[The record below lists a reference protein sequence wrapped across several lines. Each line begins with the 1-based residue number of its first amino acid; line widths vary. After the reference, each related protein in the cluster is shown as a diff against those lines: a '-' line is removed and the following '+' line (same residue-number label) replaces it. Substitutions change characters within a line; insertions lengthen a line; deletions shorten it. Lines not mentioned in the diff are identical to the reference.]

1 MNADL
6 VADSATMLRRS
17 LLHIVRYPSMTFM
30 LIGQPVL
37 FLLLFVY
44 VFGGAMTTGAGGTTG
59 AAPDRTAYLTYVVP
73 GILALTI
80 ASVAISTSILVAMDR
95 TEGFIDR
102 VRTMAVARPALLAG
116 HVLAALVQT
125 LVAVVVL
132 LGVCVALGFRP
143 QAGPGDW
150 LGLAGLLIAVTFGV
164 TWLCVALGLVSDSVE
179 TASNLP
185 MPLMMLPMLGSA
197 FVPPATMPGPLRVF
211 AEHQPFTPLGE
222 AIRGFLHGSVV
233 ASDVVAALS
242 WFTAIGVA
250 GFVWS
255 LALFRTRKAR

>member
-1 MNADL
+1 MNAHL
-6 VADSATMLRRS
+6 LTDSATMLRRS

-37 FLLLFVY
+37 FLLRFVY
-44 VFGGAMTTGAGGTTG
+44 VFGGAMTTGASGG
-59 AAPDRTAYLTYVVP
+59 AQPDRAAYLTYIVP
-73 GILALTI
+73 GILAVTV

-116 HVLAALVQT
+116 HVLAALIQT
-125 LVAVVVL
+125 LVAVAVL

-143 QAGPGDW
+143 QAGPADW
-150 LGLAGLLIAVTFGV
+150 LGLVGLLIAVTFGV

-185 MPLMMLPMLGSA
+185 MPLMMLPLLGSA
-197 FVPPATMPGPLRVF
+197 FVPTSTMPGPLRAF
-211 AEHQPFTPLGE
+211 AERQPFTPLGE
-222 AIRGFLHGSVV
+222 ALRGFLHGSV
-233 ASDVVAALS
+233 AAADVVAALT

-255 LALFRTRKAR
+255 LALFRTRRAR